1 MYLKFSDR
9 FCPTTNT
16 RECYYRLVESYRNE
30 DNRICHKTLYNI
42 GFWPGFT
49 TDEQIKILDKLNDLY
64 KRQLDM
70 FVEEDPKIDAEVQ
83 RIWNIMVSKKKIDR
97 KIISEQAKM
106 VHVETIKH
114 NEVREIG
121 TEWLCYNTWNKLGL
135 TEFFTQLGWTEEQI
149 QLAQTQ
155 VISRAI
161 YPVSELASTRIIKE
175 NSAICSLTNYDKD
188 KITKDKLY
196 AGALSLYKHKTAIE
210 RHLSKRT
217 NDLFDLQ
224 DKIILYDLTNTYFEG
239 RKTDSLLAKFGRSKE
254 RRSDAKLVVLAM
266 VVNLE
271 GFIKYSS
278 IHEGNYSD
286 TSDITKVIEHI
297 SRQAKTDNPI
307 IVLDAGIATNDNIR
321 VIEEMKYKF
330 VVVSR
335 AKVKDYKIVE
345 GCVTKQHTTK
355 SNGKIQLTLIENNQ
369 HKDYYLKVEST
380 AKNEKEKAM
389 KNRFEAGYLME
400 LNKISAALN
409 KKNGVKLESKVMER
423 IGRAKEKYPSI
434 HNLYNIKYEV
444 KDNSKIVTSMQWTK
458 DPLKD
463 TESEQSLGTYFI
475 RTNLESKDETMIW
488 NIYNSIVEIEASFRC
503 LKTDLDLRP
512 IYHKN
517 DDATMAHLH
526 LGILA
531 YWLVNTIRHQLKQC
545 GINNDWK
552 EIKRIA
558 STQKQ
563 VSSSAQNTFDEI
575 IHIQKCSEP
584 NDKLKALHKIL
595 KIASKPFKKFKS
607 VVHKPPHRKNE
618 ILYHSRNTT

>member
-1 MYLKFSDR
+1 
-9 FCPTTNT
+9 
-16 RECYYRLVESYRNE
+16 
-30 DNRICHKTLYNI
+30 
-42 GFWPGFT
+42 
-49 TDEQIKILDKLNDLY
+49 
-64 KRQLDM
+64 
-70 FVEEDPKIDAEVQ
+70 
-83 RIWNIMVSKKKIDR
+83 
-97 KIISEQAKM
+97 
-106 VHVETIKH
+106 
-114 NEVREIG
+114 
-121 TEWLCYNTWNKLGL
+121 
-135 TEFFTQLGWTEEQI
+135 
-149 QLAQTQ
+149 
-155 VISRAI
+155 
-161 YPVSELASTRIIKE
+161 
-175 NSAICSLTNYDKD
+175 
-188 KITKDKLY
+188 
-196 AGALSLYKHKTAIE
+196 
-210 RHLSKRT
+210 
-217 NDLFDLQ
+217 
-224 DKIILYDLTNTYFEG
+224 
-239 RKTDSLLAKFGRSKE
+239 
-254 RRSDAKLVVLAM
+254 
-266 VVNLE
+266 
-271 GFIKYSS
+271 
-278 IHEGNYSD
+278 
-286 TSDITKVIEHI
+286 
-297 SRQAKTDNPI
+297 
-307 IVLDAGIATNDNIR
+307 
-321 VIEEMKYKF
+321 MKYKF

-355 SNGKIQLTLIENNQ
+355 SNGKIKLTLIENNQ

-575 IHIQKCSEP
+575 IHIQNPCAQRMPPCHDGICSRDP
-584 NDKLKALHKIL
+584 CT
-595 KIASKPFKKFKS
+595 S
-607 VVHKPPHRKNE
+607 
-618 ILYHSRNTT
+618 